1 MRICKGIIGAL
12 LLVLILWPSPG
23 ECREDLETL
32 LRNRSA
38 VLWVEGQL
46 LGDMMIGAKARLTF
60 IAVDGKLTEAAW
72 SDPSAPE
79 WLKTNVGYSG
89 DSRLRKKKLFIILV
103 ETIRNFTLELPMI
116 TLGTHV
122 LSAEDVLTNKH
133 YVPVGD
139 LPPDLTVPFAVA
151 VPSSAVKGKVIP
163 LKVEDYSGELE
174 LSAP

>member
-1 MRICKGIIGAL
+1 MKFLKGITGVL
-12 LLVLILWPSPG
+12 LLVLILWPSAG

-32 LRNRSA
+32 LGKRSA

-46 LGDMMIGAKARLTF
+46 LGDMMIGAKARMTF

-89 DSRLRKKKLFIILV
+89 DSKLRKKRLFIILV

-116 TLGTHV
+116 SIGSHV

-151 VPSSAVKGKVIP
+151 VPAEAVKGKVIP
-163 LKVEDYSGELE
+163 LRVGDYSAELE
-174 LSAP
+174 FSLR